1 MKQKHKR
8 NQMPKKLLTQT
19 QKIDLLCEKLDL
31 VHTRVEENAQ
41 QIKELKEQVD
51 MGRGG
56 IKVVF
61 LVGAL
66 VAAAFTMFK
75 FGKLIA

>member
-1 MKQKHKR
+1 
-8 NQMPKKLLTQT
+8 MPKKPLTQT
-19 QKIDLLCEKLDL
+19 QKMDLLCDKLDL
-31 VHTRVEENAQ
+31 VHERVEDNAQ

-56 IKVVF
+56 IKVIF
-61 LVGAL
+61 IVGAL